1 MRDLDAVVPAE
12 RAVGRRPPVVPDLLL
27 HLLLAQHVL
36 DVQVRAVVP
45 GAVVGRVAGMLLM
58 LLRKMLSVGEEAV
71 VTRVVVI

>member
-12 RAVGRRPPVVPDLLL
+12 RAIGRRPPVVPDLLL

-45 GAVVGRVAGMLLM
+45 GPVVGRVAGM